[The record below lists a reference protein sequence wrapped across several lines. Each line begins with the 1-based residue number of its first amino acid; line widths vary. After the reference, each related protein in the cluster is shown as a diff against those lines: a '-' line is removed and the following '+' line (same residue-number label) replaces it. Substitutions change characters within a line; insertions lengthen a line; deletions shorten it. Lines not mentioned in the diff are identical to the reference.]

1 MRKINVKK
9 TIYSTV
15 ISCAALSLMTLFI
28 IPFTL
33 SAYVKDAESDGFYG
47 EVSLR
52 SYFECGT
59 GRPKQ
64 TLSESDPGDPYVITR
79 PRHLYNLSRL
89 QGLGVFG
96 EETYFQLGLVGLNG
110 DTSGDPKCY
119 LSDVSSTVVPFLD
132 MSASNYNYEPINA
145 IGSEAVP
152 FFGEFDG
159 QGLEIK
165 NLTVYADPQ
174 DAGLFGYTAHG
185 SYVHD
190 LFLSEVTINA
200 LGYTDSFAALYGPTN
215 AGAQGASFA
224 YTSGETEE
232 TFDLDHPTR
241 VESLE
246 FDASDYFDWLEG
258 GKIGSA
264 PATDP
269 NAPVIGYAS
278 TNPSY
283 KYKILISG
291 DFLVDNGDGTVRLDL
306 PTIYDF
312 FYEEK
317 EKEGAGFPLQASSSI
332 SLVAS
337 TTDNYGLDHSR
348 VVLTMVFD
356 ISLSTKDSEF
366 LTMTAHIGEEHTN
379 NIGLIIGHCDGSVSD
394 CYVHNGSF
402 VMNNG
407 NTITGTSSYNDMENG
422 SNYGLIGL
430 IGGTVHNIAA
440 EESDS
445 GTSIGKDIGVLD
457 FTTVYK
463 EIIDEHSFD
472 ISDSTPKTSGIAY
485 TPTASLKYKD
495 YLRYDGVN
503 YITLEK
509 NSVSFNRKKVI
520 SNSDLG
526 IFTIATNQS
535 GTGMNEDAGNG
546 LELSV
551 VRTED
556 LRVDSKYYVYYETGE
571 YQKGKGIT
579 FDKYRDSFNSY
590 NPSEFHLGYHFPNAD
605 QITSES
611 FEQRDLHQ
619 NYVFRFQVE
628 GLNRTGKGFY
638 FSDVDKESEGGSFV
652 SKYFENKLVDENG
665 HKIPASANSGRS
677 GVMLRNSLG
686 QEISSFSASFATP
699 DLSYAGTP
707 NENSRPKMFVI
718 DNGSDE
724 NAKIKYPAAN
734 MVNFEVKK
742 EVANVT
748 VIAGLVDNDQ
758 PAALGVYKLDGET
771 RYGTGDAQYVKKWFE
786 DPDYAFF
793 IPTDDHL
800 AYFDY
805 KVETVAGERVGKIGV
820 YANENENSWTEA
832 DIHTDATIPNA
843 YGRSGEFGYSA
854 DKTRL
859 YAHTF
864 KLPEGKYCLGSATGT
879 SRDSGAEGIA
889 KIFYVCAQGQTD
901 GQISFDDN
909 AFASK
914 DEVKD
919 VDFIKKECY
928 TYSEG
933 VVTQNITL
941 DKLDLEHDSYNP
953 SGTEVENQRCY
964 VALSN
969 SDRSTFD
976 DAYTSLRFEYDSVNN
991 KFVISSSTLSSITYL
1006 SVSNY
1011 ALNHGLTGLTNMP
1024 VKVFSKDDSAEEKIT
1039 YPDS

>member
-9 TIYSTV
+9 AIYSTV

-59 GRPKQ
+59 GRPKG

-89 QGLGVFG
+89 QGLGLFG

-200 LGYTDSFAALYGPTN
+200 LGYTDSFATLYGPTN

-224 YTSGETEE
+224 YTSGETEK

-246 FDASDYFDWLEG
+246 FDASDYFTWIAG
-258 GKIGSA
+258 GKIGNA

-283 KYKILISG
+283 KYKILVSG

-317 EKEGAGFPLQASSSI
+317 EKEGTTFPLQASSSI

-356 ISLSTKDSEF
+356 VSLSAKDSGF
-366 LTMTAHIGEEHTN
+366 LTINVHNGEEHTN

-407 NTITGTSSYNDMENG
+407 NTVTGTDLYNNMENG

-463 EIIDEHSFD
+463 EIIDEDSFVG
-472 ISDSTPKTSGIAY
+472 SVSESSGVTYI
-485 TPTASLKYKD
+485 PTESQKYRSF
-495 YLRYDGVN
+495 LRYNGVH
-503 YITLEK
+503 YITLER
-509 NSVSFNRKKVI
+509 NSVSFNRKKII

-556 LRVDSKYYVYYETGE
+556 LKVDSKYYVYYETGE
-571 YQKGKGIT
+571 YQKGKGID
-579 FDKYRDSFNSY
+579 FSEYRDSFTSY
-590 NPSEFHLGYHFPNAD
+590 NPTEFHPGYHFPNAD

-619 NYVFRFQVE
+619 NYIFRFEVE
-628 GLNRTGKGFY
+628 GSGRTGKGFY

-665 HKIPASANSGRS
+665 HKIPASSNSGRS

-699 DLSYAGTP
+699 DLSYAVNTS
-707 NENSRPKMFVI
+707 EELKPKMYVI
-718 DNGSDE
+718 DNGGDE
-724 NAKIKYPAAN
+724 SAKIHYPAAN

-748 VIAGLVDNDQ
+748 VIAGLVNNSK
-758 PAALGVYKLDGET
+758 PAALGVYRLSDET
-771 RYGTGDAQYVKKWFE
+771 RYGSGDAQYVNKQFE

-793 IPTDDHL
+793 MPTDDHL

-805 KVETVAGERVGKIGV
+805 KVVTVDGQRVGKIGV
-820 YANENENSWTEA
+820 YENANENSWVDA
-832 DIHTDATIPNA
+832 NIHTDATVPSA
-843 YGRSGEFGYSA
+843 YGRSGEYGYA
-854 DKTRL
+854 TGKTRL

-864 KLPEGKYCLGSATGT
+864 KLPQGKYCLGSATGT
-879 SRDSGAEGIA
+879 ARNGGSEGIA

-969 SDRSTFD
+969 SDRSRFD
-976 DAYTSLRFEYDSVNN
+976 AEYVKIRFEYDSATN
-991 KFVISSSTLSSITYL
+991 KFVISKDNSTELPSILYM

-1011 ALNHGLTGLTNMP
+1011 ALQHGLSGLTCIP
-1024 VKVFSKDDSAEEKIT
+1024 VKLLNKDESSEEKIT
-1039 YPDS
+1039 YPD